1 MRKDREYT
9 RSSSAFNSALMLIP
23 NAFNL
28 FLAAACFVA
37 PVALIGLA
45 VYGAYTL
52 LTLGTVLMVAAVC
65 ICLAYLLSGPT
76 HSCTTSLAHVDRGPT
91 W

>member
-1 MRKDREYT
+1 MRKDREHT
-9 RSSSAFNSALMLIP
+9 RSRNPFDSALTLIP
-23 NAFNL
+23 TAFNL

-52 LTLGTVLMVAAVC
+52 LTLGTALMVAAVC

-76 HSCTTSLAHVDRGPT
+76 NSCTTSLVHVDRGPN